1 MNDAHRSLESYTEKE
16 KWNSLNFRG
25 KLQYIFDYYKL
36 PIILI
41 LLLLYIAGYSI
52 YRHSTQKE
60 FLLHAALINVAP
72 SEKVLRQLSDEFME
86 YTNADTDKYAFQLH
100 TGWYLTDDAS
110 SEYLEYTS
118 ATQTKILAS
127 IANEQLDLVFMNQEA
142 FDAFSQNGYLYNL
155 EELLQTADPGLY
167 QKLLPYLVTNIEILE
182 DNAQDVYFDYSVA
195 YTSTTTEYP
204 MGIDL
209 SEAAIIKK
217 ARFEDTFYLGIIK
230 NTPRVEEALQY
241 LEYLYQ

>member
-1 MNDAHRSLESYTEKE
+1 MESYTEKE

-25 KLQYIFDYYKL
+25 KLQYLFDYYKL

-41 LLLLYIAGYSI
+41 LIFLYIAGYSI
-52 YRHSTQKE
+52 HRHSTQKE
-60 FLLHAALINVAP
+60 ILLHAALINVAP
-72 SEKVLRQLSDEFME
+72 GEEVLHQLSDAFME
-86 YTNADTDKYAFQLH
+86 YTNADTDEYAFQLH

-155 EELLQTADPGLY
+155 EDLLKTADSELY

-182 DNAQDVYFDYSVA
+182 DNAQDVYFDSSVT

-209 SEAAIIKK
+209 SEASIIKE
-217 ARFEDTFYLGIIK
+217 AGFSDTVYLGILG
-230 NTPRVEEALQY
+230 NTPRTEAVLNY
-241 LEYLYQ
+241 LGYLYQF